1 MNRVA
6 LTFDDGPGPETAD
19 LVRFLVDEQA
29 AATFFVLGQNCELRP
44 EVVTMMRDAPGI
56 ELATHSYSHPDLHHL
71 DDEEIRD
78 ELERSNCLV
87 TEPGGQ
93 TPPLFRPPYGHRDR
107 RVDGIARELGQ
118 SVALWS
124 LNSMDSKDDHHT
136 TEHVLR
142 NVRPGDVILFHDTHH
157 ATVTATRELVPALRS
172 RGFEL
177 VTMSELLGP
186 CVPGRVYRGRNGAR
200 VRLSRW
206 LQLQVLRVR
215 HRART
220 LRARPPR

>member
-71 DDEEIRD
+71 GDEEIRN
-78 ELERSNCLV
+78 ELERSNRLV
-87 TEPGGQ
+87 TEFGGQ

-118 SVALWS
+118 SVALWT
-124 LNSMDSKDDHHT
+124 LNSMDFKDDHHT
-136 TEHVLR
+136 TEHVLQT
-142 NVRPGDVILFHDTHH
+142 G
-157 ATVTATRELVPALRS
+157 AATRELVPALRS

-206 LQLQVLRVR
+206 LKLQVLRVR
-215 HRART
+215 HRALM